1 MKPLTSF
8 TVSPETDEAGSLL
21 GKLASDLQTGVTI
34 SGDVISGQLKYVSG
48 YTGFSGNSAEQE
60 GNYLALKVE
69 TDNAEDV
76 ITVELLGGTVGH
88 PVTLDSDRNIVLKIA
103 NTTQRVKVVV
113 NGTATKTYELTG
125 LELAEA

>member
-1 MKPLTSF
+1 MTSF

-88 PVTLDSDRNIVLKIA
+88 PVTLDSDRNIVLRIA
-103 NTTQRVKVVV
+103 NTTQKVKVVV

>member
-1 MKPLTSF
+1 LTSF

>member
-1 MKPLTSF
+1 MTSF

-88 PVTLDSDRNIVLKIA
+88 PVTLDSDRNIVLRIA
-103 NTTQRVKVVV
+103 NTTTQKVKVVV

>member
-1 MKPLTSF
+1 MTSF

-88 PVTLDSDRNIVLKIA
+88 PVTLDSDRNIVLRIA

>member
-1 MKPLTSF
+1 MTSF

-88 PVTLDSDRNIVLKIA
+88 PVTLDSDRNIVLRIA
-103 NTTQRVKVVV
+103 NMTQKVKVVV

>member
-1 MKPLTSF
+1 MTSF